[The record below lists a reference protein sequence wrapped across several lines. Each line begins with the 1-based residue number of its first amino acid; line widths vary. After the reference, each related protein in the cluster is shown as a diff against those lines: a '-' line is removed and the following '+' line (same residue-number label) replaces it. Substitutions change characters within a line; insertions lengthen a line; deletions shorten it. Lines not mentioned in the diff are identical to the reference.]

1 MSARQRREDKNK
13 NIAQQ
18 LQEFAN
24 DSVNFFNKC
33 AKPDR
38 NGMQIYSILPNLLR
52 IHENFVSM
60 RNGIFSYWVYRIH
73 NQASVYS
80 NQQHHLGS
88 LRHKRISLPLIS
100 QL

>member
-38 NGMQIYSILPNLLR
+38 NGILLYS
-52 IHENFVSM
+52 
-60 RNGIFSYWVYRIH
+60 
-73 NQASVYS
+73 
-80 NQQHHLGS
+80 
-88 LRHKRISLPLIS
+88 LI
-100 QL
+100 